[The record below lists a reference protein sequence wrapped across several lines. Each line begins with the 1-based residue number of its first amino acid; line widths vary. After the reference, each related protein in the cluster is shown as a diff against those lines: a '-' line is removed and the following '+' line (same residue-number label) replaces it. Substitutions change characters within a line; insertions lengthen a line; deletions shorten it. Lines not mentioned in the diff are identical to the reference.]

1 MYFINWHELVFVFNW
16 SLSFDQRY
24 SRFLLIPTFHTI
36 SKNVFKGKRENLKN
50 GMFRYLINEKCSLNR
65 TVGYFLGDKVRKL
78 LLKSLL
84 ALSYNVQLWNG
95 LCCVNIWYVFKMFY
109 AIFNTTNIFS
119 SLVECA
125 EILARSLPK
134 GFQKEDLLCI

>member
-1 MYFINWHELVFVFNW
+1 M
-16 SLSFDQRY
+16 
-24 SRFLLIPTFHTI
+24 
-36 SKNVFKGKRENLKN
+36 FKGKRENLKN
-50 GMFRYLINEKCSLNR
+50 RMFRYLINEKRSLNR
-65 TVGYFLGDKVRKL
+65 TVGYLLGDKVRKL